1 MRESYAR
8 RFAALVAVLLLVIPL
23 LATVS
28 ASGQGLLLDSS
39 TIAVLGDM
47 EEGQG
52 DVNISI
58 DVEAHDI
65 SALGSLNFTLVEGES
80 TLIASENVSLNLSA
94 EQIMTIQFNVSQLP
108 VGQYT
113 LDLQLH
119 GNVGISGGNYTDH
132 ISQFVKRLA
141 PANPIVGDE
150 SSWGVTPVN
159 LDSGEASGNST
170 FRDGDGGWALIPV
183 TNSGEVEWNGSLG
196 FSLNGGDYL
205 YQNMSVSA
213 QSTSSANFTI
223 PQLSESNSAVLSV
236 NLSGSISTKSIVV
249 GPPPLARLI
258 LTAEVSNSTAGLGD
272 EVTWTL
278 NASNSGEVDWS
289 GNLVCTFSN
298 GSLFD
303 DSLFIAI
310 GAVESRQITLSVR
323 PGNLFCEL
331 QGIARLHDDSVTSSL
346 HVYDMDAAHFSTAG
360 STGLAVEGTNFH
372 VGDALDATI
381 IVHNGGDF
389 VGNARLVLTD
399 SGSTSQGVAREFQ
412 VGNSLQLSISHILA
426 GSSGNRDIS
435 WAVISEDGLV
445 DSNLSGIVSVLV
457 NPSQQLSVS
466 TATTVWTTSDGL
478 SAEVEL
484 GLSEGRSRN
493 VQLIVGFSDD
503 GDSTTVINSV
513 VQLSPG
519 LRTLSFSLG
528 EPTAAD
534 EVWAQVVVSD
544 WSPSGTSTLSDVRSV
559 SAPNVIPTAILGI
572 SNPAVPVN
580 GDTVTLAYTLSNAG
594 TDNIAGGW
602 LLLKLSSTN
611 EILWEGSAPLV
622 EAGGSE
628 SGEIEIDSWPK
639 GNLIDVELEWRTTTI
654 EITTMKSYPS
664 KSGIISE
671 EFDIPWSALIYGSIA
686 GIVLASIAR
695 FVFVWQGEDP
705 GERKEMKQARRKA
718 RDDARSAARRAREEK
733 VTPKAK
739 QEVPCPSCDMVLR
752 VPHDYDGQAR
762 CPACTHVFPVTPV
775 ERPAE
780 EEVSSVQVD
789 STPEPE
795 VEPVQEEEPEQA
807 IPKPVAAPKVKQRQP
822 RQKVREKSKS
832 EPKPSVSKTAS
843 ADDKLVSVSTNDEI
857 RCPSCGQRLRVPY
870 DKRPVTA
877 RCPRCEIKFLAEKK

>member
-1 MRESYAR
+1 MRGAYAR
-8 RFAALVAVLLLVIPL
+8 RFAAIVAVFALAMPL

-28 ASGQGLLLDSS
+28 ASGQGLLLDST
-39 TIAVLGDM
+39 TITVLGDM
-47 EEGQG
+47 EEDQG
-52 DVNISI
+52 DINISI
-58 DVEAHDI
+58 DVQAHDVP
-65 SALGSLNFTLVEGES
+65 ALGSLNFTLVEGES

-113 LDLQLH
+113 LDLQLY
-119 GNVGISGGNYTDH
+119 GDVGTLGGNYTDH

-150 SSWGVTPVN
+150 STWTITPVN

-170 FRDGDGGWALIPV
+170 FRDGDGGWVLIPV

-196 FSLNGGDYL
+196 FSLDSGNYV

-223 PQLSESNSAVLSV
+223 SQLSESNSALLSA
-236 NLSGSISTKSIVV
+236 NLSGLITTKSIIV

-258 LTAEVSNSTAGLGD
+258 LTAEVNNSSADLGD

-278 NASNSGEVDWS
+278 NASNSGEVGWS
-289 GNLVCTFSN
+289 GDLVCTFSN
-298 GSLFD
+298 GSLLD
-303 DSLFIAI
+303 GSLSVAI

-331 QGIARLHDDSVTSSL
+331 QGSARLHDDSVTSTL

-381 IVHNGGDF
+381 IVHNGGDY

-399 SGSTSQGVAREFQ
+399 SGGTSQSVAREFQ
-412 VGNSLQLSISHILA
+412 VGNSLQLSISHILT
-426 GSSGNRDIS
+426 GSSGDRDVS

-445 DSNLSGIVSVLV
+445 DSNLSGVVSVLV

-466 TATTVWTTSDGL
+466 TSTTAWTTSDGL
-478 SAEVEL
+478 STEVEL

-493 VQLIVGFSDD
+493 VQLLVGFSYD

-528 EPTAAD
+528 EPTTAD
-534 EVWAQVVVSD
+534 EVWTQVVLSD
-544 WSPSGTSTLSDVRSV
+544 WSSSATSTLSDVSSV
-559 SAPNVIPTAILGI
+559 SAPDVLPTAILGI

-580 GDTVTLAYTLSNAG
+580 GETVTLAYTLSNAG
-594 TDNIAGGW
+594 TDKIAGGW

-639 GNLIDVELEWRTTTI
+639 GNLIDVELEWGTTTT

-671 EFDIPWSALIYGSIA
+671 EFEIPWAALIYGSIA
-686 GIVLASIAR
+686 GIVIASIAR
-695 FVFVWQGEDP
+695 FVFIWQGEDP
-705 GERKEMKQARRKA
+705 EERKELKQARRKA
-718 RDDARSAARRAREEK
+718 RDDARSAARRIREEK
-733 VTPKAK
+733 VAPKAK

-762 CPACTHVFPVTPV
+762 CPACTHVFSVTPV
-775 ERPAE
+775 ERPVE
-780 EEVSSVQVD
+780 EDSSAQVD
-789 STPEPE
+789 TRPEPE
-795 VEPVQEEEPEQA
+795 VEPFQEEEPVQA
-807 IPKPVAAPKVKQRQP
+807 IPKPVATPKEKQRQP
-822 RQKVREKSKS
+822 RQKVREK
-832 EPKPSVSKTAS
+832 PKPQAKPSASKTAS
-843 ADDKLVSVSTNDEI
+843 VDDELVSTSTNDEI

>member
-1 MRESYAR
+1 MRGAYAR
-8 RFAALVAVLLLVIPL
+8 RFAAIVAVFALAMPL

-28 ASGQGLLLDSS
+28 ASGQGLLLDST
-39 TIAVLGDM
+39 TITVLGDM

-52 DVNISI
+52 DINISI
-58 DVEAHDI
+58 DVQAHDVP
-65 SALGSLNFTLVEGES
+65 ALGSLNFTLVEGES

-113 LDLQLH
+113 LDLQLY
-119 GNVGISGGNYTDH
+119 GDVGTLGGNYTDH

-150 SSWGVTPVN
+150 STWTITPVN

-170 FRDGDGGWALIPV
+170 FRDGDGGWVLIPV

-196 FSLNGGDYL
+196 FSLDSGNYV

-223 PQLSESNSAVLSV
+223 SQLSESNSALLSA
-236 NLSGSISTKSIVV
+236 NLSGLITTKSIIV

-258 LTAEVSNSTAGLGD
+258 LTAEVNNSSADLGD

-278 NASNSGEVDWS
+278 NASNSGEVGWS
-289 GNLVCTFSN
+289 GDLVCTFSN
-298 GSLFD
+298 GSLLD
-303 DSLFIAI
+303 GSLSVAI
-310 GAVESRQITLSVR
+310 DAVESRQITLTVR

-331 QGIARLHDDSVTSSL
+331 QGSARLHDDSVTSTL

-381 IVHNGGDF
+381 IVHNGGDY

-399 SGSTSQGVAREFQ
+399 SGGTSQSVAREFQ

-426 GSSGNRDIS
+426 GSSGDRDVS

-445 DSNLSGIVSVLV
+445 DSNLSGVVSVLV

-466 TATTVWTTSDGL
+466 TSTTAWTTSDGL
-478 SAEVEL
+478 STEVEL

-493 VQLIVGFSDD
+493 VQLLVGFSYD

-528 EPTAAD
+528 EPTTAD
-534 EVWAQVVVSD
+534 EVWTQVVLSD
-544 WSPSGTSTLSDVRSV
+544 WSSSATSTLSDVRSV
-559 SAPNVIPTAILGI
+559 SAPDVLPTAILGI

-580 GDTVTLAYTLSNAG
+580 GETVTLAYTLSNAG
-594 TDNIAGGW
+594 TDKIAGGW

-639 GNLIDVELEWRTTTI
+639 GNLIDVELEWGTTTT

-671 EFDIPWSALIYGSIA
+671 EFEIPWAALIYGSIA
-686 GIVLASIAR
+686 GIVIASIAR
-695 FVFVWQGEDP
+695 FVFIWQGEDP
-705 GERKEMKQARRKA
+705 EERKELKQARRKA
-718 RDDARSAARRAREEK
+718 RDDARSAARRIREEK
-733 VTPKAK
+733 VAPKAK

-762 CPACTHVFPVTPV
+762 CPACTHVFSVTPV
-775 ERPAE
+775 ERPVE
-780 EEVSSVQVD
+780 EDSSAQVD
-789 STPEPE
+789 TRPEPE
-795 VEPVQEEEPEQA
+795 VEPFQEEEPVQA
-807 IPKPVAAPKVKQRQP
+807 IPKPVATPKEKQRQP
-822 RQKVREKSKS
+822 RQKVREK
-832 EPKPSVSKTAS
+832 PKPQAKPSASKTAS
-843 ADDKLVSVSTNDEI
+843 VDDELVSTSTNDEI